1 MKDCVKKLAVP
12 GFNRA
17 IARGRHSEERK
28 ERALVSAQES
38 RADRELVCAGKS
50 ASLESWARVYGL
62 FTARSSENA
71 ESDGSRDRRRDS
83 AGTHLREASFRR
95 CGGSGGA
102 APGSGPSVSS
112 WISLRGPVRV
122 AGRAPSGYV
131 FTAFSR
137 GSSPTRCSPGKKTLR
152 ARSWPLRASRIG
164 PVGISS
170 PANRF
175 HHCCSMELR
184 GLRRVSRALKSPAPP
199 DLHTRAHP
207 ITPTLPKSQAW
218 AAPLRTSPCS
228 RGSRE
233 RV

>member
-1 MKDCVKKLAVP
+1 MREKVGVPRLQTGRLHAVDTVKSVRNALSSVH
-12 GFNRA
+12 RSRER
-17 IARGRHSEERK
+17 IANLSVRGKARRSK
-28 ERALVSAQES
+28 
-38 RADRELVCAGKS
+38 AGH
-50 ASLESWARVYGL
+50 V
-62 FTARSSENA
+62 FTGCLRQRSSENA

-164 PVGISS
+164 PVGIFS

-228 RGSRE
+228 RDSRE